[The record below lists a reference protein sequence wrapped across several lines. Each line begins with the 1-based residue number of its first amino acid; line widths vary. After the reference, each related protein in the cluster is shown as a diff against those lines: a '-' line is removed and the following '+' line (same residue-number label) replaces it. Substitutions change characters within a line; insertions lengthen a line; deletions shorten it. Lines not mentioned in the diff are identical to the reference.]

1 MQCRTRHFSLQV
13 GDLSYSIGSRS
24 EPKKEKGLF
33 SNTRVGSCGLWRCD
47 CRVSVHHDIAETSPC
62 RILLFVRANSLVSE
76 FDVLKQGTSALK
88 LRAVAGETW
97 SLEDTGALIPALKL
111 LAPISLAHHL
121 QSHPSGNPST
131 WFPFIT
137 KACRCFCIRLQFG
150 GMIAKTMSY
159 PCAGDWQFESNHKY
173 FQEFWMEPT
182 PKPSLND
189 SLKAVPLPRLFSIWY

>member
-1 MQCRTRHFSLQV
+1 MLEKHRVSRGSAPSACKPEASWIHCRISTRTV
-13 GDLSYSIGSRS
+13 
-24 EPKKEKGLF
+24 
-33 SNTRVGSCGLWRCD
+33 N
-47 CRVSVHHDIAETSPC
+47 SVHHDIAETLPC

-97 SLEDTGALIPALKL
+97 SLEDTGTLIPALKL

-137 KACRCFCIRLQFG
+137 NACRCFCIRLQFG
-150 GMIAKTMSY
+150 GMIAKTCRIHARVTGS
-159 PCAGDWQFESNHKY
+159 S
-173 FQEFWMEPT
+173 
-182 PKPSLND
+182 SLTTNTSKNSAWNPD
-189 SLKAVPLPRLFSIWY
+189 PNQA